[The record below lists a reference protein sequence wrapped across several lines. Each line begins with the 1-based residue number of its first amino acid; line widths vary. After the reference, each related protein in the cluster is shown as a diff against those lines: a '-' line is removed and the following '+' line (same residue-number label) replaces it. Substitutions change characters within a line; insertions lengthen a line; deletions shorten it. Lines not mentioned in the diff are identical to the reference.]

1 MIAVVVV
8 LFDLHLLLVLTVG
21 SRCRRVWSGC
31 VI

>member
-8 LFDLHLLLVLTVG
+8 LFDLHLLLVLSVG
-21 SRCRRVWSGC
+21 SCCRRVWSGC